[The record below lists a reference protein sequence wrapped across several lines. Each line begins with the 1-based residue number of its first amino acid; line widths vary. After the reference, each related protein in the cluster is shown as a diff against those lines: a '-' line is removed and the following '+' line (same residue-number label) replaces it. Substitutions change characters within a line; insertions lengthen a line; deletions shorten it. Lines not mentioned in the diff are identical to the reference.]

1 MSTASKGTTLRLIMP
16 KDSSTR
22 VVAALGATAKFES
35 SDTILSAG
43 RLTTDKLVGYI
54 KEYSRLRDELF
65 HTIRQ
70 FGVARNART
79 ASTPM
84 DDYAGYLSRTKGGL
98 EEKKSEYQ
106 EIQSRID
113 SLEKQIDEA
122 KKQLI
127 RTNEVIQAGFNTTDL
142 SFGKG
147 EFNKVLGRI
156 PARKLNDAKAAI
168 HKLLGD
174 QAILATGNR
183 VKDTVYVLLAAP
195 EDKIQQA
202 TQTLILYDFV
212 PSDVSKSEEPDLNLA
227 KTSLQNRITE
237 LTSSLDLARKEMKQF
252 QDKGAES
259 LNQMADRVQD
269 SLMQMQAV
277 LKLGEGT
284 QASKAFAWL
293 TKPPTPRILSS
304 LSSHGALYETE

>member
-16 KDSSTR
+16 KDASTR
-22 VVAALGATAKFES
+22 LVAALGATAKFES

-54 KEYSRLRDELF
+54 KDYSRLRDELF

-70 FGVARNART
+70 LSVARNART
-79 ASTPM
+79 ASTPIS
-84 DDYAGYLSRTKGGL
+84 DYAGYLSKTKEGL

-113 SLEKQIDEA
+113 SLDKQIDEA
-122 KKQLI
+122 RKQLTRI
-127 RTNEVIQAGFNTTDL
+127 REVIQAGFHATDL

-156 PARKLNDAKAAI
+156 PARKLTDAKAAMQR
-168 HKLLGD
+168 LLGD

-183 VKDTVYVLLAAP
+183 VKDTVHVLLAAP

-212 PSDVSKSEEPDLNLA
+212 PSDVAKSEEPSLDRA
-227 KTSLQNRITE
+227 KTGLENGITK
-237 LTSSLDLARKEMKQF
+237 LTSSLDQARKEMKQF
-252 QDKGAES
+252 QDMAAES
-259 LNQMADRVQD
+259 LNQMADQVQD

-277 LKLGEGT
+277 LKIGEGT
-284 QASKAFAWL
+284 QASK
-293 TKPPTPRILSS
+293 
-304 LSSHGALYETE
+304 

>member
-1 MSTASKGTTLRLIMP
+1 MSSAAKGTTLRLIMP
-16 KDSSTR
+16 KESSTR
-22 VVAALGATAKFES
+22 VVAALGTTAKFES

-54 KEYSRLRDELF
+54 KDYSRLRDELF

-70 FGVARNART
+70 LGVARNART
-79 ASTPM
+79 ASTPI
-84 DDYAGYLSRTKGGL
+84 DDYADYLSKTREGL

-113 SLEKQIDEA
+113 GLDKQIDEA
-122 KKQLI
+122 RKQLT

-156 PARKLNDAKAAI
+156 PARKLTDAKAALQR
-168 HKLLGD
+168 LLGN

-183 VKDTVYVLLAAP
+183 VK
-195 EDKIQQA
+195 DKIQQA

-212 PSDVSKSEEPDLNLA
+212 PSDVEKSEEPSLDRAKTNLA
-227 KTSLQNRITE
+227 NRITE
-237 LTSSLDLARKEMKQF
+237 LTSSLDQARKEMKQF
-252 QDKGAES
+252 QDKAAES
-259 LNQMADRVQD
+259 LNRMADQVQD

-304 LSSHGALYETE
+304 LSSH